1 MIYLFIIR
9 RQNKISAQDVLLE
22 LTKNQSGFSRLI
34 NSSFET
40 ARKKLKII
48 DKIYQK
54 AYPRFKVEIFLKK

>member
-54 AYPRFKVEIFLKK
+54 AY